1 MKKLLLLLTIVSM
14 SAFTFVSCN
23 DDESDLIVTP
33 TKNII
38 GIARTNGFNSL
49 AAAIERAGLVSAL
62 EGTGPFTVFA
72 PTDAAFDNLLAA
84 IGQTS
89 INDIPVPVL
98 QSILTYHV
106 VSGKVASSMVN
117 SGDVASLSGENLT
130 FSTTNGIQVNGVD
143 VVSPFDVDAI
153 NGIVHT
159 IDQVLVPPTIAPFVN
174 SVLEPAYFNVNFS
187 TLVEAVVKA
196 DLVSTLLNTPNLTIF
211 APTNDAF
218 TASGINPADLDAA
231 TLLPVLTYHVVGAK
245 VLAAGIPAQ
254 ATTVNGND
262 LFFSLTSSGNF
273 INGITEIVA
282 TDIES
287 GSGVVHVIDSVL
299 LPPTGNLVE
308 TAVGLTSTGEFTS
321 LVAALQRTAD
331 EGTPEQNLLT
341 VLSSD
346 GPFTVFAPT
355 NAAFQA
361 VLDSKSSWNSL
372 SDIPLE
378 TLIAILTYHV
388 VQARAYDVDL
398 AGALSM
404 NNQLPTANGENIT
417 IDLGNLT
424 INGNAEIVAT
434 NTNTTNGVIHVINNV
449 LTPSTIS
456 VEPTQDLVELAIASG
471 FNKLAEALT
480 RAGLV
485 GALQGTGPFTVFAPT
500 DAAFD
505 NLLAAIGQTSINDVP
520 VSVLQNILTYHVL
533 SGKVASSM
541 VNSGDVASLSGE
553 NLTFSTTNG
562 IQVNGV
568 DVVSPFDV
576 DATNGIVHT
585 INEVLVPPTITPLVN
600 SVLEP
605 AYFNVNFST
614 LVEAVV
620 KADLVSTLLNTPNL
634 TIFAPTNDAFNASGI
649 NPADLD
655 AATLASVLTYH
666 VVGAKVLA
674 AGIPAQAPTVNGN
687 NLFFSLTGSGN
698 FINGNTEIVA
708 TDIESG
714 TGVVHVIDSVLLPP
728 SGNLVDIAV
737 GLTSTGE
744 FTSLVAALQR
754 TADEGTPEQNLLT
767 VLSSGGPFT
776 VFAPTNAAF
785 QALLDSNASWNG
797 LGDIPLETLI
807 AVLTYHVVPAR
818 AYDVDLAGALD
829 VNNQLPTANGKNIT
843 IDLGTLTINGNA
855 EIVATNTNTT
865 NGVIHVINQVLLPF

>member
-1 MKKLLLLLTIVSM
+1 M

-159 IDQVLVPPTIAPFVN
+159 IDQVLVPPTIAPF
-174 SVLEPAYFNVNFS
+174 
-187 TLVEAVVKA
+187 
-196 DLVSTLLNTPNLTIF
+196 
-211 APTNDAF
+211 
-218 TASGINPADLDAA
+218 
-231 TLLPVLTYHVVGAK
+231 
-245 VLAAGIPAQ
+245 
-254 ATTVNGND
+254 
-262 LFFSLTSSGNF
+262 
-273 INGITEIVA
+273 
-282 TDIES
+282 
-287 GSGVVHVIDSVL
+287 
-299 LPPTGNLVE
+299 
-308 TAVGLTSTGEFTS
+308 
-321 LVAALQRTAD
+321 
-331 EGTPEQNLLT
+331 
-341 VLSSD
+341 
-346 GPFTVFAPT
+346 
-355 NAAFQA
+355 
-361 VLDSKSSWNSL
+361 
-372 SDIPLE
+372 
-378 TLIAILTYHV
+378 
-388 VQARAYDVDL
+388 
-398 AGALSM
+398 
-404 NNQLPTANGENIT
+404 
-417 IDLGNLT
+417 
-424 INGNAEIVAT
+424 
-434 NTNTTNGVIHVINNV
+434 
-449 LTPSTIS
+449 
-456 VEPTQDLVELAIASG
+456 
-471 FNKLAEALT
+471 
-480 RAGLV
+480 
-485 GALQGTGPFTVFAPT
+485 
-500 DAAFD
+500 
-505 NLLAAIGQTSINDVP
+505 
-520 VSVLQNILTYHVL
+520 
-533 SGKVASSM
+533 
-541 VNSGDVASLSGE
+541 
-553 NLTFSTTNG
+553 
-562 IQVNGV
+562 
-568 DVVSPFDV
+568 
-576 DATNGIVHT
+576 
-585 INEVLVPPTITPLVN
+585 VN

-829 VNNQLPTANGKNIT
+829 VNNQLPTANGEKIT
-843 IDLGTLTINGNA
+843 IDLGTLTINDNA